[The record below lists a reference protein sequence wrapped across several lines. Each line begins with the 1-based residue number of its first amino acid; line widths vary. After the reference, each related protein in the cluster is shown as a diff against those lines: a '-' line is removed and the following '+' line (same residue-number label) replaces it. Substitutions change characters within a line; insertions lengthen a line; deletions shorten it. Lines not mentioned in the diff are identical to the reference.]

1 MMKTTL
7 AYILYYI
14 GHFVSLTLLRVDILS
29 CIVYPIYKRCMTWS
43 SDLDKDNKVWQNPK
57 NNDKI

>member
-1 MMKTTL
+1 MKTIL

-14 GHFVSLTLLRVDILS
+14 GHFVSLTLLKVDILC
-29 CIVYPIYKRCMTWS
+29 CIGYPIYKRCMIWS
-43 SDLDKDNKVWQNPK
+43 SGLDKDNKVWQNPK